1 MAKIMAVNAGS
12 SSIKFQLLDMPA
24 ETLIASGV
32 MERIGTK
39 DANGNPQNGI
49 FTLKYNKNGEKVKE
63 ETNPMLPDH
72 AVGVELLLKTL
83 VEKNIVKELTEITGV
98 GHRVVQGGEY
108 FKDSAL
114 IDGPDGTV
122 INKILELA
130 DLAPLH
136 NKAHVVG
143 MRAFFKALPGVP
155 EVAVFD
161 TTFHQTM
168 PEEAYMYAT
177 PYEWYTKYGIR
188 KYGAH
193 GTSHKYVSQRTAE
206 LINKPLE
213 DTKIIVCHLG
223 NGASISAVK
232 GGKCVD
238 TSMGLT
244 PLEGIP
250 MGTRSGNIDPTALQV
265 VAKHE
270 GLTLD
275 ELLTILNKKSG
286 LLGMGGRTN
295 DARDVTKGMN
305 EGDHRCIMAFNVQS
319 KRIADY
325 IASYYVYMGGCDA
338 IAFTAGMGE
347 NLTHLREKI
356 LNRLSVLG
364 VEIDKAANDAAY
376 GVEAKISTANSK
388 IACWV
393 VPTNEEVMI
402 ARDVVRIG
410 NVK

>member
-39 DANGNPQNGI
+39 DAEGKPQDGI
-49 FTLKYNKNGEKVKE
+49 FTLKYFKNGEKVKE